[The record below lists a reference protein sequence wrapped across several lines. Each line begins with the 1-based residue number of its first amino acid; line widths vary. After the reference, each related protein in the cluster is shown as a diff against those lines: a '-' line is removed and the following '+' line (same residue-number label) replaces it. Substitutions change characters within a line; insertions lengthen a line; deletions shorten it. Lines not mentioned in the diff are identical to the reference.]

1 MRFLHKKTINIEGG
15 VEERLPYYLTSR
27 CWKTDLL
34 RFPGKLTFWDQ
45 KQKRF
50 MWEERKRLKRMIFYV
65 LSGSRKRKLFFSHSK
80 LLLSC
85 IQLFCDPMD
94 CSPPGSSVYGIPP
107 ARYWSRLPFPSAE
120 DIPNLKTEPIS
131 IALAGGFFT
140 SEPPWKLPQ

>member
-1 MRFLHKKTINIEGG
+1 MRFLYKKTINIEGG

-50 MWEERKRLKRMIFYV
+50 MWEEKKRLKRMIFYV

-107 ARYWSRLPFPSAE
+107 ARILE
-120 DIPNLKTEPIS
+120 
-131 IALAGGFFT
+131 
-140 SEPPWKLPQ
+140 